1 MQMNLWS
8 KKFLGSVV
16 VIYFSLYYIESPVQM
31 SGERDNVWLTYT
43 LFCNCS
49 SYTLGD
55 ISYSAS
61 FIHLI

>member
-1 MQMNLWS
+1 MQMSLWS
-8 KKFLGSVV
+8 KKFLGCDLFQFV
-16 VIYFSLYYIESPVQM
+16 LHWESCP
-31 SGERDNVWLTYT
+31 NVGSETWLTNT

-49 SYTLGD
+49 SYTLGG

>member
-31 SGERDNVWLTYT
+31 SGEWDLVNLYFVL
-43 LFCNCS
+43 
-49 SYTLGD
+49 
-55 ISYSAS
+55 
-61 FIHLI
+61 